1 MKPVSGRL
9 RTAVA
14 LGALACGGDGTGPD
28 NGGGG
33 EVPGQVTVGDNFFR
47 PGTTTLPRAGG
58 GVTVSWSWAG
68 GNQHNV
74 TFDAGG
80 PNSATQTS
88 GSFSRTFT
96 EAGNFTYICTIHGRA
111 VMSGTVAVQ

>member
-1 MKPVSGRL
+1 MDCSGAGGAGL
-9 RTAVA
+9 R
-14 LGALACGGDGTGPD
+14 GGGTGPD
-28 NGGGG
+28 NEG

-47 PGTTTLPRAGG
+47 PGTTTLTRAGA

-96 EAGNFTYICTIHGRA
+96 EAGNFTYICTIHGRS